1 MAETIGVRHF
11 AGHGGRL
18 GAARLQFPDATGPWI
33 DLSTGINPHT
43 WPGAADIAI
52 DWRALPDE
60 EGLRALE
67 ATAAHYFGA
76 DPALVCALPG
86 SEVGLRLLGDMLP
99 GGHVAPTYPTHAAAF
114 PDDGARPG
122 RSLILANPNNPD
134 GQLRRADALLERVD
148 GSSGW
153 LIVDEAFADAAP
165 GESVAGHV
173 GGARRLVVLRSF
185 GKFFG
190 LAGLRLGFL
199 IAPPEIVADMR
210 ARLGSWPVSTAAQAI
225 GAAAYADTTWIA
237 AMRDRLAGEAAAL
250 DALLARRGLR
260 ARGTCPLFRLIE
272 TPDAGALF
280 ERLARRG
287 ILTRP
292 FAYAPDWLRLG
303 LPADDA
309 ARARLDAALAHG

>member
-1 MAETIGVRHF
+1 MARTIELQHF

-18 GAARLQFPDATGPWI
+18 GAARLQFPDAARPWI
-33 DLSTGINPHT
+33 DLSTGINPHA
-43 WPGAADIAI
+43 WSGANDIAI

-60 EGLRALE
+60 GDLRALE

-76 DPALVCALPG
+76 DPAHVCALPG
-86 SEVGLRLLGDMLP
+86 SEVGLRLLGAMLP
-99 GGHVAPTYPTHAAAF
+99 GGHVAPAYPTHAAAF
-114 PDDGARPG
+114 PDLGARPG

-134 GQLRRADALLERVD
+134 GRLRRAGTLVEDLD
-148 GSSGW
+148 SSDGW
-153 LIVDEAFADAAP
+153 LIVDEAFADAIS
-165 GESVAGHV
+165 GESLAGHV
-173 GGARRLVVLRSF
+173 GDGRRLIVLRSF

-199 IAPPEIVADMR
+199 IAPRDIVADMR

-225 GAAAYADTTWIA
+225 GAAAYADTMWIA

-250 DALLARRGLR
+250 DALLARHGLR
-260 ARGTCPLFRLIE
+260 ARGACPLFRLIE
-272 TPDAGALF
+272 TPGAGALF
-280 ERLARRG
+280 ERLAMRG

-309 ARARLDAALAHG
+309 ARERLDAALAHG